1 MYLYYLLGFKAFH
14 YKSKE
19 EVLRDR
25 KGKEDEDL
33 APKTFKNVLP
43 DKEKTEVKNL
53 HLNFHF
59 LLMRQINE
67 LLD

>member
-1 MYLYYLLGFKAFH
+1 MYLYYLLGFKAFQ

-53 HLNFHF
+53 NFNIYF
-59 LLMRQINE
+59 LLMMHNND